1 MFRNPPTDRDHR
13 ESGFVLLEVLIAAVL
28 ATITLIVV
36 FHSYTTAFGGSERTE
51 RVTVALL
58 AAESKLAEMGVAEA
72 LRPGATGGRLEDGYR
87 WRAEVRPYGGNRE
100 SEISEPPVL
109 AYEVEVTVS
118 WGNAAGENV
127 TLSSLRL
134 IANTKDGY
142 GQTR

>member
-58 AAESKLAEMGVAEA
+58 AAESKLAEMGVTET
-72 LRPGATGGRLEDGYR
+72 LRPGATSGRLEGGYR
-87 WRAEVRPYGGNRE
+87 WRADVRPYGGNRE
-100 SEISEPPVL
+100 REISEPLVL

-118 WGNAAGENV
+118 WGNAAGEAV

-134 IANTKDGY
+134 IAKDGY